1 MFTVDVKR
9 RTVLRAAAAG
19 GVGAGL
25 AATGVAA
32 PAGADRRTGTDG
44 PARRPRIA
52 VLLFDGVTPIDA
64 IGPYEVLCRVPGAS
78 MLTVGKRTGPV
89 RSDNGVLTLG
99 VDHTLRDVR
108 WADVLLVPGGNVRGV
123 QADPAMIGWIQ
134 QLHRRTTWTVSVCTG
149 ALVLGTAGLLRG
161 LRATTYWGVQTQLAQ
176 FGATYV
182 PHRFVESGR
191 IITAAGMSAGID
203 MALHL
208 AAKLA
213 DDRIAQALQLTVQY
227 DPQPPF
233 DTGSPDKAGPELQR
247 LALELLNPGGR

>member
-1 MFTVDVKR
+1 MFTVDVNR
-9 RTVLRAAAAG
+9 RTVLRTAAAAG
-19 GVGAGL
+19 IGAGL

-32 PAGADRRTGTDG
+32 PAAADPRTGTGG
-44 PARRPRIA
+44 PARGLRIA
-52 VLLFDGVTPIDA
+52 ILLFDGITPIDA

-78 MLTVGKRTGPV
+78 VLTVGKRTGPV
-89 RSDNGVLTLG
+89 RSDSGVLTLG
-99 VDHTLRDVR
+99 VDHHLREVR
-108 WADVLLVPGGNVRGV
+108 RADVLLVPGGNVRGV
-123 QADPAMIGWIQ
+123 QADPETIRWIQ
-134 QLHRRTTWTVSVCTG
+134 QIHRRTTWTVSVCTG

-161 LRATTYWGVQTQLAQ
+161 LPATTYWGLHAQLAQ

-182 PHRFVESGR
+182 PDRFVEAGR

-208 AAKLA
+208 AAKVA
-213 DDRIAQALQLTVQY
+213 DDRIAQALQLAIQY

-247 LALELLNPGGR
+247 LALELLNPWSR